1 MAKNIEITYS
11 RWLNTK
17 SRVRSFQWVWEYL
30 QPSSEIFIFNDY
42 VVNLHTKAEDNIDAY
57 FKTNHIKAD
66 IVINTTEDINKL
78 IGHID

>member
-1 MAKNIEITYS
+1 MGMRIFTTPIRNI
-11 RWLNTK
+11 
-17 SRVRSFQWVWEYL
+17 
-30 QPSSEIFIFNDY
+30 IFNDY

-78 IGHID
+78 IGHIDQDVVPPSK